1 MSTNKFYITTP
12 IYYVNDKPHI
22 GHAYTTVAADILA
35 RWQKMNGKDVFF
47 LTGTDEHGAKI
58 AEAAEKAG
66 QEPQVFCDQVSA
78 QFQEVWQKLGI
89 HPDFFIRTTNPEHQ
103 KEAVNFL
110 LKLKEKD
117 YLYEKDYSGLY
128 CVGCEKFITE
138 KELVRGKCPDH
149 KSPPARIA
157 EKNWFFKLKGFL
169 PQIEKLIQDGE
180 LIIQPENARK
190 EVLGLFKQELDDFSI
205 SRQKVKWGIKLP
217 WDPNQTIYVWVDAL
231 LNYWTALDPLQ
242 LPLGKGE
249 SPKDFSPDRTSVS
262 LESDDSSESEDLK
275 DLYDKKGSFHRYARS
290 SDTGLQKFWPPDL
303 HLIGKDILKFHCI
316 YWPAML
322 LAAGSELPHKIFVHG
337 YFTVNGQKMSKTI
350 GNVIDPNTLVEKYGA
365 DATRYLLLSQFPFGQ
380 DGDISEEK
388 LKEVYNAEL
397 ANGIGNLLRRVLKM
411 VEKDFNGII
420 PTNKQENK
428 EINCLSILAL
438 KSGKRVTTDLADF
451 KDFISEWWVDYV
463 KKIENLEL
471 FELLDWMSTFVSVLD
486 MYIETH
492 KPFQL
497 VKINREKAAGV
508 LYNLLESLRHLAWML
523 LPFMPETADKIFEQ
537 LGLDP
542 KKERGKKFTEAI
554 KWGGLKSGI
563 EIKPGKSLFP
573 RL

>member
-1 MSTNKFYITTP
+1 MSNLKFYITTP

-149 KSPPARIA
+149 KSLPARIA

-205 SRQKVKWGIKLP
+205 SRQKVKWGIPVP
-217 WDPNQTIYVWVDAL
+217 WDKAQTIYVWVEAL
-231 LNYWTALDPLQ
+231 LNYWTALKIV
-242 LPLGKGE
+242 GH
-249 SPKDFSPDRTSVS
+249 
-262 LESDDSSESEDLK
+262 DD
-275 DLYDKKGSFHRYARS
+275 
-290 SDTGLQKFWPPDL
+290 FWPPDV
-303 HLIGKDILKFHCI
+303 HLMSHDILKFHAV
-316 YWPAML
+316 YWLAML
-322 LAAGSELPHKIFVHG
+322 LAYGFPEEKFPRKIFVHG
-337 YFTVNGQKMSKTI
+337 YFTVNGQKMSKSI
-350 GNVIDPNTLVEKYGA
+350 GNVVDPNVLIEKYGV
-365 DATRYLLLSQFPFGQ
+365 DATRYLLFSQFPFGQ
-380 DGDISEEK
+380 DGDICEEK
-388 LKEVYNAEL
+388 LTETYNADL
-397 ANGIGNLLRRVLKM
+397 ANGIGNLVARVARFQLRIDKLRIADCELKEYKSLMEELKFYEVLKLIM
-411 VEKDFNGII
+411 NKVKECNDMIEEKKPWKIKNEQEIEETLMPVVEKII
-420 PTNKQENK
+420 IIAEM
-428 EINCLSILAL
+428 L
-438 KSGKRVTTDLADF
+438 K
-451 KDFISEWWVDYV
+451 
-463 KKIENLEL
+463 
-471 FELLDWMSTFVSVLD
+471 
-486 MYIETH
+486 
-492 KPFQL
+492 
-497 VKINREKAAGV
+497 
-508 LYNLLESLRHLAWML
+508 
-523 LPFMPETADKIFEQ
+523 PFMPNVSGKILE
-537 LGLDP
+537 
-542 KKERGKKFTEAI
+542 I
-554 KWGGLKSGI
+554 LKT
-563 EIKPGKSLFP
+563 GKSEILFP
-573 RL
+573 RIQ